1 MNFTKKRRS
10 AKADNPFNLSITKD
24 GKIRFSRGLI
34 FNVYEES
41 KNKSGE
47 SSKDAL
53 KESCDFCAPNNNSEE
68 FEFEA
73 GDKFYIK
80 IDKSYIQDS
89 EIVKADSD
97 YVIDEDYDYVLI
109 CQVNEGGTPIQLL
122 TQNVFIQ
129 DRSFAQKKAFQ
140 VSRIGDKEYKI
151 EGGFVICRASGVIKF
166 VEGTTFSIQG
176 DDPLIKQQDPEKI
189 IYLVVNYTCDTE
201 AVTEDQDA
209 YESYEVLTS
218 ATLSSATLEEATKAK
233 KRSDLYSL
241 APKTGKSGEETS
253 GEFYIPIYPPDL
265 SQVTKTPREGNA
277 YLKPTIKR
285 FYTKIASYSFEG
297 SSPVFDPDEDEDAP
311 AIYHISFSD
320 NLNEYNE
327 EEFTSKQAV
336 DILID
341 EDYSGGEPIDVSFYQ
356 TNYSLLE
363 IEV

>member
-10 AKADNPFNLSITKD
+10 AKSDNPFKLSITKD

-34 FNVYEES
+34 FNIYEES

-47 SSKDAL
+47 NSKDAL

-80 IDKSYIQDS
+80 IERSYIQNS

-109 CQVNEGGTPIQLL
+109 CQVNESGTPIQLL
-122 TQNVFIQ
+122 TQNIFIQ

-140 VSRIGDKEYKI
+140 VSRTGDKEYKI

-176 DDPLIKQQDPEKI
+176 DLPLIQQQTPEKI

-201 AVTEDQDA
+201 AVTEDA
-209 YESYEVLTS
+209 YESYEI
-218 ATLSSATLEEATKAK
+218 LSSATLQSATLEEETKAK
-233 KRSDLYSL
+233 KRSDLFSL

-253 GEFYIPIYPPDL
+253 GKFYIPIYPPNL
-265 SQVTKTPREGNA
+265 SQVTSDPREGNV
-277 YLKPTIKR
+277 YIKPTIKR
-285 FYTKIASYSFEG
+285 FFTKIASDPFQG
-297 SSPVFDPDEDEDAP
+297 SSPVQDPNEDGDAP
-311 AIYHISFSD
+311 AIYHISFTSD
-320 NLNEYNE
+320 IDEYNE

-341 EDYSGGEPIDVSFYQ
+341 EDYTGGEPIDVSFYQ